1 MSEAA
6 RSTYQRKSGLHVKQT
21 SNELNSFQEVMSL
34 REIYKKTHF
43 EIFLSVQI
51 LNIKTRTR
59 TKSQQ
64 NQSRHM
70 IRKSLRKL

>member
-1 MSEAA
+1 MPEGG

-21 SNELNSFQEVMSL
+21 SNELNSVQKVVSI
-34 REIYKKTHF
+34 REIYKKTDF
-43 EIFLSVQI
+43 EISLSVQI